1 MIKFLLSVIVVLA
14 LIGGAIQFK
23 ATDEDWSLVVNKE
36 AALSSVKNGVITIYN
51 FANEFI
57 TGSKETEKNE
67 ETLVTTPISK
77 K

>member
-67 ETLVTTPISK
+67 ETLVTTPTSK